1 MAYTIVKSDGTV
13 LTTITDGTINTN
25 STSLGL
31 PGRNFAGWGQPY
43 DTNFVHVVENFAG
56 TTPPPNPLR
65 GQLWFNT
72 NNSTLFVCPADGQSN
87 AQEWLSLTS
96 TASGGSTTF
105 GSVTVTGNLVADN
118 ITATNNSNAN
128 AFSASFLTISANA
141 NIANANLTGTTTIAN
156 TFTTVITTGAAS
168 TPGALTG
175 TWTVNGTA
183 GGNALV
189 VTNGNLAVAG
199 SFGIK
204 TDNYF
209 YANGDPINFAGS
221 YSNAN
226 VTAFLPTY
234 NGNVGG
240 VGLSSIFNGRTLT
253 TGTNTTTGNITG
265 NWTLTTGSRL
275 QATYADLAEKFEADE
290 VLPPGTVVEIGG
302 TKEITAVKLDL
313 SENVFGVVSNTAA
326 YLMNANA
333 GSNDTHP
340 PVALAG
346 RVMVNVTGAIN
357 KGQRLVSAGNGMAR
371 AAQPNEV
378 TSFNTIGRAL
388 ADKLTDGEGTI
399 EAIVMIR

>member
-253 TGTNTTTGNITG
+253 TGANTTTGNITG